1 MAKENVGLDFRLK
14 KVDETRKYLLDDIK
28 YNDLMSKK
36 HKKLCRALNNLQ
48 NFLVFVSLF
57 GVPVMYSAVM
67 SSAVG
72 IKNFAITAGIKIV
85 KKNQLSRKRGKIMIK

>member
-1 MAKENVGLDFRLK
+1 
-14 KVDETRKYLLDDIK
+14 
-28 YNDLMSKK
+28 MSKK

-48 NFLVFVSLF
+48 NFLVFVSAVSACVPISAFASLV
-57 GVPVMYSAVM
+57 GVPLSIV